1 MTSRLLLIMAVCV
14 PLLASAR
21 EPKPRTYDIIIV
33 GGGKTE
39 AEAQA
44 ALDRLKAQVLWVRVA
59 QPSGGFLA
67 VEKSDDYPGLNKGL
81 YIAVLGLCARDAEVV
96 EDIKRFMKALKV
108 HAPGAY
114 SKSIKGQYG
123 DPCPPSGAFTPPD
136 DEEKPFLERIA
147 KEPKSAEAFFAY
159 GLFLKNQGR
168 LTEADAMAGQALKLD
183 PNHAE
188 AKALAHLLMVLLTD

>member
-1 MTSRLLLIMAVCV
+1 MLAVCV

-44 ALDRLKAQVLWVRVA
+44 ALDRLKTQVLWVRVA
-59 QPSGGFLA
+59 RPSGDFLA
-67 VEKSDDYPGLNKGL
+67 VKKSDDYPGLNKGL
-81 YIAVLGLCARDAEVV
+81 YIAVLGLCARDAEVTV
-96 EDIKRFMKALKV
+96 DMKRFMKALKV

-123 DPCPPSGAFTPPD
+123 DPCPPSDAFTPPD

-147 KEPKSAEAFFAY
+147 KEPKSAEAFYAY
-159 GLFLKNQGR
+159 ALFLKNQGG
-168 LTEADAMAGQALKLD
+168 LEQADAMVGHALDLD
-183 PNHAE
+183 PQHAE